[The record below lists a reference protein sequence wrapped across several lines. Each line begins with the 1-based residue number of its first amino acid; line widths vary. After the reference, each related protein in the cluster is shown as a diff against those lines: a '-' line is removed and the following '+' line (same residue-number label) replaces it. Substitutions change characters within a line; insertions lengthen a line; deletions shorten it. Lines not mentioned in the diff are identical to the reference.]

1 MAQKAIG
8 PTFPDE
14 LRAAKV
20 PLDGI
25 AWGADGAIS
34 YREDVPQAVKDQVA
48 AIYAAH
54 NPASPSTAQ
63 IDAERDR
70 RLAAGFADTAAA
82 GTGKTFQCD
91 PLSIDKWNAIG
102 SAAGLSIVMNTLPVP
117 SFTLIAADNSTIVL
131 TPVQAYALLQG
142 RVMPWVSATVLHAR
156 DLKDLILAGTPPA
169 DITQGWP

>member
-1 MAQKAIG
+1 MEQKAIG

-14 LRAAKV
+14 LRATKV

-48 AIYAAH
+48 ALYAAH

-82 GTGKTFQCD
+82 GE
-91 PLSIDKWNAIG
+91 IG
-102 SAAGLSIVMNTLPVP
+102 RAACR
-117 SFTLIAADNSTIVL
+117 
-131 TPVQAYALLQG
+131 G
-142 RVMPWVSATVLHAR
+142 RVENSGGR
-156 DLKDLILAGTPPA
+156 RSLKKKK
-169 DITQGWP
+169 